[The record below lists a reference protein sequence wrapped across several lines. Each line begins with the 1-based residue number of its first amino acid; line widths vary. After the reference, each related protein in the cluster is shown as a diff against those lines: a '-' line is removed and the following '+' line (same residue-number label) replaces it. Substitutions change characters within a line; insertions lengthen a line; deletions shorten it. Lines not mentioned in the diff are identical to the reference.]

1 MKKLLLL
8 FVFSLFFSCGKKS
21 FDENSVFEIKF
32 NYQTA
37 KVEFVTLTSNI
48 APMEKVLNGKPASRV
63 TVMFSLRNASK
74 KSIELR
80 KNDFN
85 IYLSSQ
91 KETYSGDLFRSLDD
105 ISNDDLSEVQEQI
118 IMPDKNANFYMTY
131 WLPYSTSEEYF
142 KEIKWQINGE
152 SNSTIDI
159 LLRPTFGVKF

>member
-48 APMEKVLNGKPASRV
+48 APMEKWLNGKPASRV
-63 TVMFSLRNASK
+63 SVMFCIRNASN
-74 KSIELR
+74 KSIEL
-80 KNDFN
+80 KKGDFK
-85 IYLSSQ
+85 IYLPSE
-91 KETYSGDLFRSLDD
+91 KETYSGDLYRTMDD
-105 ISNDDLSEVQEQI
+105 ISNDDLSEAQEQI
-118 IMPDKNANFYMTY
+118 IMPNKNANFYMTY

-142 KEIKWQINGE
+142 KGIKWQINGE
-152 SNSTIDI
+152 SNSTIDV